1 MQNILLFN
9 KIFVNLIYII
19 LLNIKRMKTAS
30 NQKKVSIKLRVVN
43 AIEQGLGLTVL
54 DIRKVRKD
62 NESNF
67 YVATDNGLMQ
77 CEVTGRKV
85 HYQYAVIAGQGSLK
99 IPKKSE
105 LKSPKEIKI
114 VEEAKKYSAEHLIL
128 NPANW
133 LNKEDEEVMK
143 KWRHAVYTVTAGSTR
158 EVSYAAAVTVYNLK

>member
-1 MQNILLFN
+1 
-9 KIFVNLIYII
+9 
-19 LLNIKRMKTAS
+19 
-30 NQKKVSIKLRVVN
+30 
-43 AIEQGLGLTVL
+43 
-54 DIRKVRKD
+54 
-62 NESNF
+62 
-67 YVATDNGLMQ
+67 MQ

-158 EVSYAAAVTVYNLK
+158 EVSYAAVVTVYNLK